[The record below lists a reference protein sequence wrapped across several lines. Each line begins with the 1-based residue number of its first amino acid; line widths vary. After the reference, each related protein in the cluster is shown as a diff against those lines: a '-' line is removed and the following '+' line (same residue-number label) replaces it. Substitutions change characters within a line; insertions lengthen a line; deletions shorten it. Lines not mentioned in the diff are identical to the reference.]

1 MTPGESQIRNPAKE
15 KLANG
20 GAALAFNVFE
30 SLRPSVAKIVAQL
43 GFDILFVET
52 EHIFHDPETLTM
64 FLVMARD
71 NGLTPIVT
79 IPVVDRAD
87 VCRLLDAG
95 ALGFCLCHAESVEQV
110 EDLVRFAKYQ
120 PIGVRALAHGPG
132 ASYWIEDSASYRAAA
147 NEAVQIILKIES
159 AEGVRNAEAMMAV
172 AGVDAI
178 VFGPGDLAADM
189 GTPGGWDDPA
199 LLAAMEGVM
208 DAALA
213 RGMAVE
219 AAVGPRDHDEFE
231 AMKAR
236 GIQIFGP
243 ARMTEYDHLR
253 AGATLA
259 LAPFR

>member
-1 MTPGESQIRNPAKE
+1 MTPGEPAIRNPAKE

-20 GAALAFNVFE
+20 GAVLAFNVFE
-30 SLRPSVAKIVAQL
+30 SLRPSVVKIVAQL
-43 GFDILFVET
+43 GFDLLLVET
-52 EHIFHDPETLTM
+52 EHILHDPETLTT

-79 IPVVDRAD
+79 IPGVNRSEIG
-87 VCRLLDAG
+87 RLLDAG
-95 ALGFCLCHAESVEQV
+95 ALGFCLCHAERVEQV
-110 EDLVRFAKYQ
+110 EDLVRFAKY
-120 PIGVRALAHGPG
+120 PPLGVRALAHGPG
-132 ASYWIEDSASYRAAA
+132 ANYWIEDAASWRAEA
-147 NEAVQIILKIES
+147 NQAVQLILKIES
-159 AEGVRNAEAMMAV
+159 AKGDENAEAMMAV

-189 GTPGGWDDPA
+189 GTPGGWDDPG
-199 LLAAMEGVM
+199 LLAAMESVVET
-208 DAALA
+208 ALA
-213 RGMAVE
+213 RGMAIE
-219 AAVGPRDHDEFE
+219 AAVGPADRDAFE

-259 LAPFR
+259 LAPYR